1 MQKDVIEIIEKNNE
15 SVLEAIR
22 KITELNMRTFDK
34 MFQQQAEL
42 AAYYMDA
49 SSRGME
55 LITKAKGYQDLMA
68 GQTAL
73 AREIGERN
81 LSVVRNSVTDAYATS
96 NEYSTLVQEGV
107 KLAKEQVAQ
116 ASDVAMKAA
125 A

>member
-1 MQKDVIEIIEKNNE
+1 MKKDVIEIIEKSNE
-15 SVLEAIR
+15 SFLESFR
-22 KITELNMRTFDK
+22 KLTELNMRTFDK
-34 MFQQQAEL
+34 LFQQQAEL

-49 SSRGME
+49 GSRGVE
-55 LITKAKGYQDLMA
+55 LLTKAKGYQDLMA

-81 LSVVRNSVTDAYATS
+81 LSVIRAGLTEVHATS
-96 NEYSTLVQEGV
+96 NEYGNLFQEGIN
-107 KLAKEQVAQ
+107 LAKEHVVQ

>member
-1 MQKDVIEIIEKNNE
+1 MQKDVIEIIEKSNE

-81 LSVVRNSVTDAYATS
+81 LSVVRNGMTDLQATGT
-96 NEYSTLVQEGV
+96 EYGNLIQDGV
-107 KLAKEQVAQ
+107 KLAKEQATQ
-116 ASDVAMKAA
+116 ASEVAMKAA

>member
-1 MQKDVIEIIEKNNE
+1 MQKDVIEIIEKSNE

-81 LSVVRNSVTDAYATS
+81 LSVVRNSVTDVYATG
-96 NEYSTLVQEGV
+96 NEYSALIQEGV